1 MLVRRVKEVNGV
13 CGPWEKKILALAGG
27 SSPGRVAEILYRD
40 ELDKGAYLAD
50 IGIWKTLFDRSVA
63 DDIGRLVSEG
73 YLYVRGDE

>member
-1 MLVRRVKEVNGV
+1 MLGRSVKEVNGD
-13 CGPWEKKILALAGG
+13 CGPWEKRILDLAG
-27 SSPGRVAEILYRD
+27 SNSPGRVAEILYRD

-73 YLYVRGDE
+73 YSYVRSDE